1 MSSFEFVHLHVHSEY
16 SLLDGVASISEL
28 IKRAKE
34 LQMPALAIT
43 DHGNLFG
50 VIEFY
55 EKALNESIKPIIGIE
70 AYVAVSSRNEKP
82 IKEGENSYFHLTILA
97 KDNEGL
103 KNLYKL
109 STYSY
114 LEGFYGKPRI
124 DKEILEKYS
133 KGLIVLSG
141 CPKSEISQNILIDN
155 YENVKRIAGWFYEIF
170 REDFYFEIQDV
181 GIDENKKINREL
193 LELSKKLNIKVVATN
208 DVHYLNKEDH
218 IIQEILLAI
227 YTKSR
232 IDDPKRFRIN
242 TKEIYMK
249 SPIEMYELFKGYE
262 FALKNT
268 LEIAEKCEYNI
279 SLDPN
284 NLKLPKVKENL
295 SLRELA
301 YKGLEKK
308 LGEIPQLYRERLEL
322 ELQTIEKLGF
332 EGYFLIVYDIVN
344 FAKRN
349 NIPVGP
355 GRGSAAGSLVLY
367 SLDVTKID
375 PIKYN
380 LLFERFL
387 NPERV
392 SPPDVDLDFADVR
405 RDEVIDYIFKSYGI
419 NSTAQIITFNTL
431 GPKAAIKDVARVF
444 GYPYAEI
451 NYLTKLIPYN
461 PNVQKTK
468 DEIFQE
474 INQIPEIREA
484 KKSNPLL
491 ERILEYSKAI
501 TGKPRTISVHAAGVV
516 ITPDDITNYVP
527 LALSKSSSEREKI
540 ITTQF
545 DKDVLEKLGILK
557 IDLLGVTVLSIIE
570 KTVELI
576 RIRKDENF
584 DIYNIP
590 LDDKRTYEMLWK
602 GNLIGIFQLEASRGM
617 KELVMKMKPD
627 RFEDLIALIALYRP
641 GALSWANEYID
652 RKFGRKKVDYIFD
665 ELEDILKETYGII
678 IYQEQVMQIAN
689 KLAGFTLGQADILRK
704 AIGKK
709 KKELMDQ
716 MRNEFISSA
725 ISRGKDPEKVYKL
738 WETIE
743 KFAEY
748 SFNKSHSAGYA
759 LLTYQ
764 TAYLKANY
772 TTEFYTA
779 ILSLEM
785 LKGQQFYKKAP
796 AIIHEAK
803 QFSIQILPP
812 DINESD
818 YEFKIVDE
826 NKIRYG
832 LGGIKGIGINT
843 IDDIIKARKMGKF
856 RSIEDLKIRVKGINK
871 KALEA
876 LIKSG
881 ACDSIIKSR
890 KTALIKINSEAKL
903 DYSNSLFTSLK
914 QESFEK
920 DDENFILKCE
930 MESLGIYLK
939 NHPLD
944 RFRNFFEKYYGLT
957 IEDLYNEEI
966 KEKSITLYVAKIFV
980 QTKKNSNKETYCIL
994 TVEDLTGSI
1003 DVFVPASKYSQYRNI
1018 IEGDYF
1024 AYKIKG
1030 VLNYEEDED
1039 NKIPEILLESIE
1051 PLTIENVGDKIVFEA
1066 NLENKSEI
1074 ENLIETIRK
1083 FNSENGFEIYIKI
1096 KQNGYTELY
1105 KSQSYKIDKK
1115 FALDGNISFKF
1126 HFE

>member
-1 MSSFEFVHLHVHSEY
+1 
-16 SLLDGVASISEL
+16 
-28 IKRAKE
+28 
-34 LQMPALAIT
+34 
-43 DHGNLFG
+43 
-50 VIEFY
+50 
-55 EKALNESIKPIIGIE
+55 
-70 AYVAVSSRNEKP
+70 
-82 IKEGENSYFHLTILA
+82 
-97 KDNEGL
+97 
-103 KNLYKL
+103 
-109 STYSY
+109 
-114 LEGFYGKPRI
+114 
-124 DKEILEKYS
+124 
-133 KGLIVLSG
+133 
-141 CPKSEISQNILIDN
+141 
-155 YENVKRIAGWFYEIF
+155 
-170 REDFYFEIQDV
+170 
-181 GIDENKKINREL
+181 
-193 LELSKKLNIKVVATN
+193 
-208 DVHYLNKEDH
+208 
-218 IIQEILLAI
+218 
-227 YTKSR
+227 
-232 IDDPKRFRIN
+232 
-242 TKEIYMK
+242 
-249 SPIEMYELFKGYE
+249 
-262 FALKNT
+262 
-268 LEIAEKCEYNI
+268 
-279 SLDPN
+279 
-284 NLKLPKVKENL
+284 
-295 SLRELA
+295 
-301 YKGLEKK
+301 
-308 LGEIPQLYRERLEL
+308 
-322 ELQTIEKLGF
+322 
-332 EGYFLIVYDIVN
+332 
-344 FAKRN
+344 
-349 NIPVGP
+349 
-355 GRGSAAGSLVLY
+355 
-367 SLDVTKID
+367 
-375 PIKYN
+375 
-380 LLFERFL
+380 FERFL
-387 NPERV
+387 NPERI
-392 SPPDVDLDFADVR
+392 SPPDVDLDFADIR

-914 QESFEK
+914 QENFEK

-980 QTKKNSNKETYCIL
+980 QKKKNSNKETYCIL
-994 TVEDLTGSI
+994 TVEDLTSSI
-1003 DVFVPASKYSQYRNI
+1003 DVFVPASKYSQYKNI

-1051 PLTIENVGDKIVFEA
+1051 PLTIENVGDKIVFEV
-1066 NLENKSEI
+1066 NLEDKSEV
-1074 ENLIETIRK
+1074 ENLIEAIRK